1 DNSWKTIKENLGRA
15 FGEKKAKTYHRPR
28 REQSDVDQAYRD
40 QRKADSDRVD
50 AILDKV
56 KASGYD
62 SLTAEEKQ
70 FLFQA
75 GKK

>member
-1 DNSWKTIKENLGRA
+1 M
-15 FGEKKAKTYHRPR
+15 
-28 REQSDVDQAYRD
+28 DQAYRD